1 MRLNY
6 LLLWLL
12 STNVLANTAK
22 MPDVKDFAKDD
33 QWQEVK
39 ISPLGDYLSAVT
51 RIDGLRVIAMIDAKT
66 LKIIHTL
73 KFRGNMQPGEYHWAS
88 NDRIVTETE
97 LLKGW
102 SDHPVS
108 YGEIYALD
116 VQRGKSE
123 YIFGYRNS
131 YGTRSESMWGS

>member
-12 STNVLANTAK
+12 STNVLANTVK

-33 QWQEVK
+33 EWQEVK

-73 KFRGNMQPGEYHWAS
+73 KFKGKVQPGEYHWAS
-88 NDRIVTETE
+88 NERIVAEKE
-97 LLKGW
+97 LFKNW
-102 SDHPVS
+102 NDHPVR
-108 YGEIYALD
+108 YGEYY
-116 VQRGKSE
+116 S
-123 YIFGYRNS
+123 
-131 YGTRSESMWGS
+131 